1 MAMRVYGTGREI
13 LNNLEQNERLRRR
26 NQHLLQCNGEWE
38 YLEESLLRPDELP
51 PVPISTATGRGLTKK
66 VARKQMTHDAW
77 PALLTWHVKS
87 GSEGAEYRMQV
98 LQPLRKKERRDAL
111 ESNVWHVSNQ
121 AMCRSYRSCF
131 LGDLSPPRLFVLHDQ
146 WRKRTRRVEFDVNM
160 DVLWDWRWWR

>member
-1 MAMRVYGTGREI
+1 
-13 LNNLEQNERLRRR
+13 
-26 NQHLLQCNGEWE
+26 
-38 YLEESLLRPDELP
+38 
-51 PVPISTATGRGLTKK
+51 
-66 VARKQMTHDAW
+66 MTHDAW